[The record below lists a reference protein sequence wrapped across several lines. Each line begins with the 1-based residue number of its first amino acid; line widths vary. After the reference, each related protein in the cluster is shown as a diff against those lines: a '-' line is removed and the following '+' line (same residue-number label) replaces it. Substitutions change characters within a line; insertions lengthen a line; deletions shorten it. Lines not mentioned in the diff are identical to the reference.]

1 MAMRNLCRLAIA
13 CLLFLSVQPVAAQ
26 QIQSRLYEV
35 TKSGVLRVCIWPM
48 YYSISFRNPESGQL
62 EGIDIDLSRELAKDM
77 GVKLEYVE
85 TSFGSFIADLQANKC
100 DLGMFGVGATMKR
113 AQAVAFSDPY
123 LTSGVYA
130 VVRKGGPITSWADID
145 KPGVNAGVSLGSYI
159 ETFMRSYFKNAKT
172 VAVAAPA
179 TTPAELMAQ
188 RVDVVMTDYP
198 ASIKMNAQFD
208 WTTTVAPPETLSV
221 TPYAYVM
228 NQGDQIWLNYIN
240 LFVRTIKLDG
250 RLKAAAE
257 KNKLGSIVAP

>member
-1 MAMRNLCRLAIA
+1 MPNLRRLAFVCA
-13 CLLFLSVQPVAAQ
+13 LFLSMTPAAAQ
-26 QIQSRLYEV
+26 QTQSRLYEI

-48 YYSISFRNPESGQL
+48 YYSISFRNPDSGQL
-62 EGIDIDLSRELAKDM
+62 EGIDIDLSKELAKDM
-77 GVKLEYVE
+77 GVKLDYVE

-145 KPGVNAGVSLGSYI
+145 KPGVNAGVSLGSYV
-159 ETFMRSYFKNAKT
+159 ENFMRSYFKNAKT
-172 VAVAAPA
+172 VAVAPPA
-179 TTPAELMAQ
+179 TTQAELLAQ

-208 WTTTVAPPETLSV
+208 WTTTVAPPENLSV

-228 NQGDQIWLNYIN
+228 NQGDQIWLNYVN

-257 KNKLGSIVAP
+257 KNKLGPIVAP

>member
-1 MAMRNLCRLAIA
+1 MPNLRRLAFVCA
-13 CLLFLSVQPVAAQ
+13 LFLSMTPAAAQ
-26 QIQSRLYEV
+26 QTQSRLYEI

-48 YYSISFRNPESGQL
+48 YYSISFRNPDSGQL
-62 EGIDIDLSRELAKDM
+62 EGIDIDLSKELAKDM
-77 GVKLEYVE
+77 GVKLDYVE

-145 KPGVNAGVSLGSYI
+145 KPGVNAGVSLGSYV
-159 ETFMRSYFKNAKT
+159 ENFMRSYFKNAKT
-172 VAVAAPA
+172 IAVAPPA

-208 WTTTVAPPETLSV
+208 WTTTVAPPENLSV

-228 NQGDQIWLNYIN
+228 NQGDQIWLNYVN

-257 KNKLGSIVAP
+257 KNKLGPIVAP

>member
-1 MAMRNLCRLAIA
+1 MPNLRRLAFVCA
-13 CLLFLSVQPVAAQ
+13 LFLSLTPAAAQ
-26 QIQSRLYEV
+26 QTQSRLYEI

-48 YYSISFRNPESGQL
+48 YYSISFRNPDSGQL
-62 EGIDIDLSRELAKDM
+62 EGIDIDLSKELAKDM
-77 GVKLEYVE
+77 GVKLDYVE

-145 KPGVNAGVSLGSYI
+145 KPGVNAGVSLGSYV
-159 ETFMRSYFKNAKT
+159 ENFMRSYFKNAKT
-172 VAVAAPA
+172 VAVAPPA
-179 TTPAELMAQ
+179 TTQAELMAQ

-208 WTTTVAPPETLSV
+208 WTTTVAPPENLSV

-228 NQGDQIWLNYIN
+228 NQGDQIWLNYVN

-257 KNKLGSIVAP
+257 KNKLGPIVAP